1 LPEGKWDG
9 SVDQRAS
16 SLPHPMTSGQP
27 GAFQQ
32 AILFHN
38 RGRLREAAQLYE
50 AVLKADDRHFG
61 AVHRLGLLRL
71 QQRKFGD
78 AARLLRRAVKIDR
91 NSADAHLHLAAAL
104 TGLGRFEDAIRHY
117 QRALAIRPDLAEAHN
132 NLGYALQS
140 LGRHEQAAAHYE
152 KALGIVPDYA
162 EARNNFGNALQLLG
176 RSEEAIAQF
185 EKALVIR
192 PNYAEAHKNFGNVLG
207 ALGRNEEAIAHYEK
221 AIAITPTYAEAHES
235 LGNALTALERP
246 EEAIG
251 QFERA
256 LALKPDHAEAYNGL
270 GLALGAM
277 ERHEEAIA
285 HYEQA
290 IAIKPEYVD
299 AHGNL
304 GNALWAMGRNKEAIA
319 SHDRALAIK
328 PGLAAA
334 RWNRSNVYLS
344 MGDWVR
350 GFRDYECRWEAQP
363 KNSQKRSFTQPLWL
377 GEKALAGHR
386 ILLHAEQGLGDT
398 LMSVRYV
405 PQVVEA
411 GAAVTLEVQPALQSL
426 LAQIDGVS
434 QVLAKGEP
442 LPGFDVHC
450 PLMSLP
456 LAFGTIL
463 ETVPAEVPYLE
474 AQQDRVLEWRHR
486 VRDVGLPRIGIAW
499 RGNWRADVSRSIPL
513 PMFLEISSPQF
524 QLISLQKEITD
535 DDKTFLQQHGV
546 QYFDEEIHKD
556 FSDTAALIALTD
568 LVVSIDTSVA
578 HLAGAMGKP
587 VWIPL
592 KFSAE
597 WRWLQNRDDSVWYPT
612 ARLFRQPASGDW
624 KSVIARVR
632 QELETYPWPCSV
644 VS

>member
-1 LPEGKWDG
+1 M
-9 SVDQRAS
+9 SQRAS
-16 SLPHPMTSGQP
+16 SLPDARTLGPLR
-27 GAFQQ
+27 AFQQ
-32 AILFHN
+32 AIAFHN
-38 RGRLREAAQLYE
+38 RGRLWEAAQLYE
-50 AVLKADDRHFG
+50 TALKADGRHFG
-61 AVHRLGLLRL
+61 AVYGLGLLRL

-78 AARLLRRAVKIDR
+78 AERLLRRAVKIDR

-104 TGLGRFEDAIRHY
+104 TGLDRLEDAIRHY
-117 QRALAIRPDLAEAHN
+117 QRTLAIRPDLAEAHN
-132 NLGYALQS
+132 NLGYTLQS
-140 LGRHEQAAAHYE
+140 LGRHDQAAAHYE

-185 EKALVIR
+185 EQALVIR

-221 AIAITPTYAEAHES
+221 ALAITPTYAEAHES
-235 LGNALTALERP
+235 LGNALMALERH

-251 QFERA
+251 QFEQA
-256 LALKPDHAEAYNGL
+256 LALRPEYAEAHSSL
-270 GLALGAM
+270 GLALAALDW
-277 ERHEEAIA
+277 HEAAIA
-285 HYEQA
+285 HYERA
-290 IAIKPEYVD
+290 IAIKPGYAD

-304 GNALWAMGRNKEAIA
+304 GNALWALGRDKEALA

-328 PGLAAA
+328 PDLAAA
-334 RWNRSNVYLS
+334 RWNRSQVYLS
-344 MGDWVR
+344 IGDWVR

-363 KNSQKRSFTQPLWL
+363 KNSPKRNFTQPLWL
-377 GEKALAGHR
+377 GEKPLAGRR

-405 PQVVEA
+405 RRVVEA
-411 GAAVTLEVQPALQSL
+411 GAAVTLEVQPPLKSL

-434 QVLAKGEP
+434 QVLAKGEA
-442 LPGFDVHC
+442 LPGFDMHC

-456 LAFGTIL
+456 LAFGTTL

-474 AQQDRVLEWRHR
+474 AQQDRVPEWQHR
-486 VRDVGLPRIGIAW
+486 VRDIGLPRIGIVW
-499 RGNWRADVSRSIPL
+499 CGNRRADASRSIPL
-513 PMFLEISSPQF
+513 PMFLGIGSPHI
-524 QLISLQKEITD
+524 QLISLQKEIPD
-535 DDKTFLQQHGV
+535 DDKELLQQHDV
-546 QYFDEEIHKD
+546 PYFDEEIHKD
-556 FSDTAALIALTD
+556 FSDTAALIALMD

-597 WRWLQNRDDSVWYPT
+597 WRWLQDRNDSVWYPT
-612 ARLFRQPASGDW
+612 ARLFRQPATGDW

-632 QELETYPWPCSV
+632 QELETYPWRCSA

>member
-1 LPEGKWDG
+1 
-9 SVDQRAS
+9 
-16 SLPHPMTSGQP
+16 MTSDQP

-50 AVLKADDRHFG
+50 IVLKVDDRHFG
-61 AVHRLGLLRL
+61 AVYRFGLLRL

-78 AARLLRRAVKIDR
+78 AERLLRRAVKIDR

-104 TGLGRFEDAIRHY
+104 TGIGRFEDAIRHY

-162 EARNNFGNALQLLG
+162 EARNNFGTALRLLG

-185 EKALVIR
+185 ENALAIR
-192 PNYAEAHKNFGNVLG
+192 PDYAEAHRNFGNVLG

-221 AIAITPTYAEAHES
+221 ALAITPTYAEARES
-235 LGNALTALERP
+235 LGNALRALDRH

-251 QFERA
+251 QFQRA
-256 LALKPDHAEAYNGL
+256 LALKPDYAEAHNAL
-270 GLALGAM
+270 GLALAALD
-277 ERHEEAIA
+277 RHEEAIA

-290 IAIKPEYVD
+290 IAVKPEYAD

-304 GNALWAMGRNKEAIA
+304 GNALWALGRNKEALA

-328 PGLAAA
+328 PDLLAA
-334 RWNRSNVYLS
+334 RWNRTHAYLS
-344 MGDWVR
+344 IGDWVR
-350 GFRDYECRWEAQP
+350 GFRDYEYRWEAQP
-363 KNSQKRSFTQPLWL
+363 KNSPKRNFTQPLWL
-377 GEKALAGHR
+377 GEKPLAGRR

-411 GAAVTLEVQPALQSL
+411 GAAVTLEVQPALKSL

-456 LAFGTIL
+456 LAFGTTL
-463 ETVPAEVPYLE
+463 ETVPAEVPYLQ
-474 AQQDRVLEWRHR
+474 AQQDRVLEWQHR
-486 VRDVGLPRIGIAW
+486 VRDVGLPRIGIVW
-499 RGNWRADVSRSIPL
+499 RGNWHADASRSISL
-513 PMFLEISSPQF
+513 QTFLGINSPHI
-524 QLISLQKEITD
+524 QLISLQKEIPD
-535 DDKTFLQQHGV
+535 DDKEFLRQHDV
-546 QYFDEEIHKD
+546 QYFDEEVHKD

-592 KFSAE
+592 KSSAE
-597 WRWLQNRDDSVWYPT
+597 WRWLQDRNDSVWYPT
-612 ARLFRQPASGDW
+612 ARLFRQTAIGDW

-632 QELETYPWPCSV
+632 QELETYPWPSSA

>member
-1 LPEGKWDG
+1 
-9 SVDQRAS
+9 
-16 SLPHPMTSGQP
+16 MTSGQP

-38 RGRLREAAQLYE
+38 RGRLWEAAQLYE
-50 AVLKADDRHFG
+50 IVLKADDRHFG

-71 QQRKFGD
+71 QQRKFDD
-78 AARLLRRAVKIDR
+78 AERLLRRAVKIDR

-221 AIAITPTYAEAHES
+221 AIAITPTYPEARES
-235 LGNALTALERP
+235 LGNALRALERH

-251 QFERA
+251 QFEQA
-256 LALKPDHAEAYNGL
+256 LALRPEHPEAHNGL
-270 GLALGAM
+270 GLALAALD
-277 ERHEEAIA
+277 RHEEAIA

-290 IAIKPEYVD
+290 IAIKPDYAD

-304 GNALWAMGRNKEAIA
+304 GNALWALGRNKEAVA

-328 PGLAAA
+328 PDLAAA
-334 RWNRSNVYLS
+334 RWNKCHVYLS
-344 MGDWVR
+344 IGDWVR

-363 KNSQKRSFTQPLWL
+363 KNSPKRNFTQPLWL
-377 GEKALAGHR
+377 GEKALAGRR

-456 LAFGTIL
+456 LAFGTTL

-486 VRDVGLPRIGIAW
+486 VRDVGLPRIGIVW
-499 RGNWRADVSRSIPL
+499 RGNWRADASRSIPL
-513 PMFLEISSPQF
+513 QTFLGISSPHI
-524 QLISLQKEITD
+524 QLISLQKEIPD
-535 DDKTFLQQHGV
+535 DDKAFLQQHDV
-546 QYFDEEIHKD
+546 LYFDEEIHKD

-592 KFSAE
+592 RLSAE
-597 WRWLQNRDDSVWYPT
+597 WRWLQDRNDSVWYPT

-632 QELETYPWPCSV
+632 QELETYPWPRSV
-644 VS
+644 AS